1 MERLLAAPPGGLHAM
16 NRRTDVG
23 VCVCVAATYIC
34 PASTQDHDVVKITKQ
49 EDQDVGHLSAQV
61 ERCVEVAIAGHQ
73 GQ

>member
-1 MERLLAAPPGGLHAM
+1 MW
-16 NRRTDVG
+16 

-49 EDQDVGHLSAQV
+49 EEDQDVGHLSAQV

>member
-23 VCVCVAATYIC
+23 VCVWLLHIC

>member
-23 VCVCVAATYIC
+23 VCVAATYIC

-49 EDQDVGHLSAQV
+49 EEDQDVGHLSAQV